1 MRKCLWLLCAFLWC
15 PVHAEDHLEDIT
27 QVLQRSQQWRL
38 QQRPAPDQNSAA
50 SARVRSSFERL
61 KQLDPQGADV
71 QLQIIG
77 GPLFAEALFGQ
88 RTLVV
93 SEAAGDL
100 PEGERLLMLAHEMG
114 HLMLGHWGGLSAL
127 YRSHIPGAVRPE
139 TTDPVARKL
148 SLEAQALSHRQ
159 EFEADG
165 YGFAL
170 VRKMGFGL
178 DNAFGL
184 LMRQGLQF
192 DTPTH
197 PGTRRRLAQMR
208 VMDAQVGRVLVNPGE
223 TDAVAARLGGEAR

>member
-1 MRKCLWLLCAFLWC
+1 MRICLWWLCALLWC
-15 PVHAEDHLEDIT
+15 PAHAEDIT

-38 QQRPAPDQNSAA
+38 QQRPAPDLQSAA
-50 SARVRSSFERL
+50 ADRVRTSFERV
-61 KQLDPQGADV
+61 KQLDTRGADV
-71 QLQIIG
+71 QLRIVG
-77 GPLFAEALFGQ
+77 GELFAEALFGQ

-93 SEAAGDL
+93 SEIAGEL

-127 YRSHIPGAVRPE
+127 YRSHIPGEVRPE

-148 SLEAQALSHRQ
+148 SIEAQTLSHRQ
-159 EFEADG
+159 EFEADS
-165 YGFAL
+165 YGFEL

-178 DNAFGL
+178 DHAFGL

-208 VMDAQVGRVLVNPGE
+208 VLEAQAGRVLVNPGP
-223 TDAVAARLGGEAR
+223 TDTVAAREGGAPR

>member
-1 MRKCLWLLCAFLWC
+1 MGKCLSLLFCALLWC
-15 PVHAEDHLEDIT
+15 PWAQAQDIV

-38 QQRPAPDQNSAA
+38 QQRPAPDLQSAA
-50 SARVRSSFERL
+50 SARVRTSFERL
-61 KQLDPQGADV
+61 QQLDPRASELSLTIV
-71 QLQIIG
+71 G
-77 GPLFAEALFGQ
+77 GELFAEAVFGE

-93 SEAAGDL
+93 SETAGDL
-100 PEGERLLMLAHEMG
+100 PEGERLLMMAHEIG
-114 HLMLGHWGGLSAL
+114 HLLLGHWGGLSAL
-127 YRSHIPGAVRPE
+127 YRQHIPGEVRPE

-148 SLEAQALSHRQ
+148 SIDAQALSHRQ

-197 PGTRRRLAQMR
+197 PGTRRRLAQLR
-208 VMDAQVGRVLVNPGE
+208 VIEAQAARPLVSPGE
-223 TDAVAARLGGEAR
+223 TDAVASHQGGEPR

>member
-1 MRKCLWLLCAFLWC
+1 MRKCLCLLFSAFLWS
-15 PVHAEDHLEDIT
+15 PLAQAEDIA

-38 QQRPAPDQNSAA
+38 QQRPGPDPKSAA
-50 SARVRSSFERL
+50 SARVRTSFERL
-61 KQLDPQGADV
+61 KQLDPRAADV
-71 QLQIIG
+71 QLKIVG
-77 GPLFAEALFGQ
+77 GDLFAEAVFGE
-88 RTLVV
+88 RTLVA

-127 YRSHIPGAVRPE
+127 YRSHIPGEVRPD

-148 SLEAQALSHRQ
+148 SVDAQTLSHRQ
-159 EFEADG
+159 EFEADS

-170 VRKMGFGL
+170 VHKMGFGL

-184 LMRQGLQF
+184 LTRQGLQF

-197 PGTRRRLAQMR
+197 PGTRRRLAQLR
-208 VMDAQVGRVLVNPGE
+208 VMDAQMVHPLVSPGE
-223 TDAVAARLGGEAR
+223 TDAVASHQGREAR

>member
-1 MRKCLWLLCAFLWC
+1 MRKCLWLLCALLWC
-15 PVHAEDHLEDIT
+15 PVHAEDIA

-38 QQRPAPDQNSAA
+38 QQRPAPDLQSVA
-50 SARVRSSFERL
+50 SARVRTSFERL
-61 KQLDPQGADV
+61 QQLDPRATDLK
-71 QLQIIG
+71 LQIVG
-77 GPLFAEALFGQ
+77 GELFAEALFGQ

-93 SEAAGDL
+93 SESAGEL

-127 YRSHIPGAVRPE
+127 YRSHIPGEVTPQ
-139 TTDPVARKL
+139 TTDPVARQL
-148 SLEAQALSHRQ
+148 SIEAQILSHRQ

-197 PGTRRRLAQMR
+197 PGTRRRLAQLR
-208 VMDAQVGRVLVNPGE
+208 VMEAQFGRVLLNPE
-223 TDAVAARLGGEAR
+223 QTEAVAARQGGEPR

>member
-1 MRKCLWLLCAFLWC
+1 MRTCLWLLCAFFWC
-15 PVHAEDHLEDIT
+15 PVHAEDIT

-38 QQRPAPDQNSAA
+38 QQLPAPDQHSAA
-50 SARVRSSFERL
+50 SARVRSTFERL
-61 KQLDPQGADV
+61 KQLEPRGADV
-71 QLQIIG
+71 QLKIVG
-77 GPLFAEALFGQ
+77 GDLYAEALFGQ

-93 SEAAGDL
+93 SESAGDL

-127 YRSHIPGAVRPE
+127 YRSHIPGEVRPE

-148 SLEAQALSHRQ
+148 SIEAQALSHRQ

-165 YGFAL
+165 YGFEL

-178 DNAFGL
+178 DHAFGL

-208 VMDAQVGRVLVNPGE
+208 VLEAQAGRVLVNPGE
-223 TDAVAARLGGEAR
+223 SDAVAARGSGETR

>member
-1 MRKCLWLLCAFLWC
+1 MPKTLWWLLFSALVAC
-15 PVHAEDHLEDIT
+15 PAAHAEDIT

-38 QQRPAPDQNSAA
+38 QQRPAPDLQSTA
-50 SARVRSSFERL
+50 SARVRTSFERIQ
-61 KQLDPQGADV
+61 QLDPRAADV
-71 QLQIIG
+71 KLQIVG
-77 GPLFAEALFGQ
+77 GELFAEAVFGE

-93 SEAAGDL
+93 SENAGEL
-100 PEGERLLMLAHEMG
+100 PEGERLLMLAHEVG

-127 YRSHIPGAVRPE
+127 YRSHIPGEVRPE
-139 TTDPVARKL
+139 TTDPVAKKL
-148 SLEAQALSHRQ
+148 SVEAQALSHRQ

-184 LMRQGLQF
+184 LTRQGLQF

-197 PGTRRRLAQMR
+197 PGTRRRLAQLR
-208 VMDAQVGRVLVNPGE
+208 VMEAQATRPLVSPGE
-223 TDAVAARLGGEAR
+223 TEAVAASPAGGAR

>member
-1 MRKCLWLLCAFLWC
+1 MRKCLWWLCAFLWC
-15 PVHAEDHLEDIT
+15 PVAHAEDIA

-38 QQRPAPDQNSAA
+38 QQRPAPDLQSEA
-50 SARVRSSFERL
+50 STRVRTSFERL
-61 KQLDPQGADV
+61 KQLDARWADV
-71 QLQIIG
+71 QLQIVG
-77 GPLFAEALFGQ
+77 GELFAEAVFGE

-93 SEAAGDL
+93 SESAGAL

-114 HLMLGHWGGLSAL
+114 HLILGHWGGLSAL
-127 YRSHIPGAVRPE
+127 YRSHIPGEVRPE
-139 TTDPVARKL
+139 TTDPVARQL
-148 SLEAQALSHRQ
+148 SIEAQALSHRQ

-170 VRKMGFGL
+170 ARKMGFGL

-208 VMDAQVGRVLVNPGE
+208 VMEAQYGRVLVNPGE
-223 TDAVAARLGGEAR
+223 TDAVASHQGGEPR